1 MLRYLKGKIMD
12 YRLSHMAPEKGT
24 TYSKS
29 FDDLPY
35 RKMIW
40 KWEQE
45 KLSEIVDKYLGE
57 NTEVRYLDFACGTGR
72 ILGYLE
78 DRVYEAIGVDL
89 SESMINIARNK
100 TKRSKLYIG
109 DLTREHIFTPGTFNL
124 ITAFRFF
131 LNAQWKLKDEV
142 MRQLANLL
150 SSSPHGY
157 LVFNV
162 HLNAGSS
169 QEMLKRAYT
178 KICGRPVKY
187 NSLSISDVRRL
198 TSAAN
203 LQIVAMY
210 HFGIVPIRKES
221 DRLPYQFMYQF
232 EKFFSHF
239 SFMQRFSRYIIF
251 VCKKDNKDLG

>member
-1 MLRYLKGKIMD
+1 
-12 YRLSHMAPEKGT
+12 MAPEKGI

-40 KWEQE
+40 KWEQAT
-45 KLSEIVDKYLGE
+45 LSEIIDKYFRK

-78 DRVYEAIGVDL
+78 DRVSEAIGVDL

-100 TKRSKLYIG
+100 TKRSKLYIA
-109 DLTREHIFTPGTFNL
+109 DLTREEIFTPGTFNL

-131 LNAQWKLKDEV
+131 LNAQWELKNEV
-142 MRQLANLL
+142 MMQLANLL
-150 SSSPHGY
+150 SSPHGY

-169 QEMLKRAYT
+169 QEVLKRAYT
-178 KICGRPVKY
+178 KISGRPIKY
-187 NSLSISDVRRL
+187 NSLSIADVKRL
-198 TSAAN
+198 TSGAN

-210 HFGIVPIRKES
+210 HFGVIPIRKES
-221 DRLPYQFMYQF
+221 DRLPYQLMYQF

-239 SFMQRFSRYIIF
+239 PFLRRFSRNVIF
-251 VCKKDNKDLG
+251 VCKKNNKDLG